1 MRRLLLDGMLRLH
14 IQFLCHL
21 IAIIRKQIVI
31 QRLMIAGYRTSDGS
45 SVGCKNSSN
54 FGDSFLYIK
63 CSHSGHPFM
72 CLIYHLIRFCQVVA
86 VETFYYSSGSV
97 RKHRSLVV
105 IAISVQRV
113 YLKTIP
119 HFCVYIVLL
128 FKKRLEINKND
139 NGFTGD
145 IPSSYTD
152 GKMIVFK
159 CMLFP
164 GSAQIIRL
172 DE

>member
-86 VETFYYSSGSV
+86 VETFHHLSCSI
-97 RKHRSLVV
+97 RKHRSFVV
-105 IAISVQRV
+105 IAISMQRI

-119 HFCVYIVLL
+119 HICVYIVLL
-128 FKKRLEINKND
+128 LKKRLKID
-139 NGFTGD
+139 
-145 IPSSYTD
+145 
-152 GKMIVFK
+152 
-159 CMLFP
+159 
-164 GSAQIIRL
+164 
-172 DE
+172 